1 MIKDRIKDWEELLNS
16 EKEQQI
22 KQKLDNESELVK
34 QKKRC
39 IEIQYSLDET
49 NILLKKYSLE
59 FSKAIFNEHEIAWSI
74 EFKDKIIHFKKV
86 NAFSWD
92 DPFSF
97 SEVLIVDEDD
107 QEISERDVYESAD
120 HLEVLMDKFFQK
132 YKSLIVE
139 NK

>member
-22 KQKLDNESELVK
+22 KQKNITESSLVK
-34 QKKRC
+34 QESRC
-39 IEIQYSLDET
+39 KEIQYTLDQT
-49 NILLKKYSLE
+49 NVLLKKYSLE

-74 EFKDKIIHFKKV
+74 EFKDRIIHFREV
-86 NAFSWD
+86 NQPW
-92 DPFSF
+92 PKGLSF
-97 SEVLIVDEDD
+97 SEVLIVDEDG

-120 HLEVLMDKFFQK
+120 HLEDLMDKFFQK
-132 YKSLIVE
+132 YKSLIAE